1 MRDTYKK
8 TNVYIALIVVGLAL
22 FGLLM
27 QYSASSYNALRDY
40 GDSFYYVKKQA
51 LALVAGLAFMVIA
64 TKIKTASYHRF
75 SIPILL
81 IGFAL
86 LAILF
91 IPGVGVEKYGATRW
105 INLGVTTFQPSEF
118 AKFALMIFI
127 ARSLSKR
134 STATVRGMLPILLV
148 TGATAALIII
158 EPNMSIT
165 MLVVLSALVMVFLG
179 GAKFKHFLMMVA
191 PIAIGVVILILIEPY
206 RVSRILAFIDPWS
219 SPKDEGFQL
228 IQSYYALSSGGLFGV
243 GLFNSR
249 QKYAFLPFAESDF
262 ILAIIGEEL
271 GIFGCIILMIVF
283 FLFAWFGART
293 AIRATN
299 PFNSYL
305 AAGITTVISLQACL
319 NMAVV
324 TGTIPP
330 TGLPL
335 PFISAGGSSLLIFML
350 VSGIL
355 MRINIESAKER
366 EKLFDASGIISLKEN
381 IARNSSKL
389 RLKRDKA

>member
-1 MRDTYKK
+1 MRNTYKK
-8 TNVYIALIVVGLAL
+8 TNAYIALIVVGLAL

-40 GDSFYYVKKQA
+40 GDSLYYVKKQA

-64 TKIKTASYHRF
+64 TRVKTTNYHRF
-75 SIPILL
+75 SMPILL
-81 IGFAL
+81 VAFAL

-127 ARSLSKR
+127 ARSLSKC

-179 GAKFKHFLMMVA
+179 GAKFKHFLMMVV
-191 PIAIGVVILILIEPY
+191 PIAVGVVILILIEPY

-271 GIFGCIILMIVF
+271 GIFGCIALMAVF

-366 EKLFDASGIISLKEN
+366 EKIFDASGIISLKEE
-381 IARNSSKL
+381 IARKNSRQ
-389 RLKRDKA
+389 RLKKDRA

>member
-8 TNVYIALIVVGLAL
+8 TNAYIAVIVVGLAL

-40 GDSFYYVKKQA
+40 GDSFYYVKKQG

-64 TKIKTASYHRF
+64 TRIKTANYARF
-75 SIPILL
+75 SIPILV
-81 IGFAL
+81 IAFVL

-91 IPGVGVEKYGATRW
+91 IPSVGVEKYGATRW

-118 AKFALMIFI
+118 AKFALMIFV
-127 ARSLSKR
+127 ARSLSRR
-134 STATVRGMLPILLV
+134 STATFRGMIPILI
-148 TGATAALIII
+148 ATAMTASLIIV

-179 GAKFKHFLMMVA
+179 GAKLKHFLIMVA
-191 PIAIGVVILILIEPY
+191 PIAVGVIILILIEPY
-206 RVSRILAFIDPWS
+206 RISRILAFLDPWAS
-219 SPKDEGFQL
+219 HKDEGFQL

-271 GIFGCIILMIVF
+271 GIFGCIMLMVVF

-350 VSGIL
+350 VAGIL
-355 MRINIESAKER
+355 MRINIESASER
-366 EKLFDASGIISLKEN
+366 EKIFDASSINL
-381 IARNSSKL
+381 L
-389 RLKRDKA
+389 RETADNNTLKRRFIRNEA

>member
-8 TNVYIALIVVGLAL
+8 TNAYIALIVVGLAL

-51 LALVAGLAFMVIA
+51 LALIAGLAFMVIA
-64 TKIKTASYHRF
+64 TRINTANYYRF
-75 SIPILL
+75 SIAILL
-81 IGFAL
+81 IGFVL
-86 LAILF
+86 LAVLF

-134 STATVRGMLPILLV
+134 STATVSGMLPILLV

-191 PIAIGVVILILIEPY
+191 PIAVGVVILILIEPY

-271 GIFGCIILMIVF
+271 GIFGCISLMIVF

-305 AAGITTVISLQACL
+305 AAGITIVISLQACL

-355 MRINIESAKER
+355 MRINIESAKEH
-366 EKLFDASGIISLKEN
+366 EKLFDASGIVSLKEN
-381 IARNSSKL
+381 IARKNSKL
-389 RLKRDKA
+389 RLKRDRA

>member
-8 TNVYIALIVVGLAL
+8 TNAYIALIVVGLAL

-40 GDSFYYVKKQA
+40 GDSFYYVKKQG

-64 TKIKTASYHRF
+64 TKIKTVNYSRF

-81 IGFAL
+81 VGFVL

-91 IPGVGVEKYGATRW
+91 IPGVGIEKYGATRW

-127 ARSLSKR
+127 ACSLSKR
-134 STATVRGMLPILLV
+134 STTTFCGMIPILLV
-148 TGATAALIII
+148 TGATAALIIV

-165 MLVVLSALVMVFLG
+165 MLVVLSALIMVFLG
-179 GAKFKHFLMMVA
+179 GAKFKHFLIMVA
-191 PIAIGVVILILIEPY
+191 PIALGVIILILIEPY
-206 RVSRILAFIDPWS
+206 RVSRILAFLDPWS

-271 GIFGCIILMIVF
+271 GIFGCIALMIVF

-350 VSGIL
+350 VAGIL
-355 MRINIESAKER
+355 MRINIESAAER
-366 EKLFDASGIISLKEN
+366 EKLFDVNSINSLKES
-381 IARNSSKL
+381 AMQKDFKRHF
-389 RLKRDKA
+389 KRDKA